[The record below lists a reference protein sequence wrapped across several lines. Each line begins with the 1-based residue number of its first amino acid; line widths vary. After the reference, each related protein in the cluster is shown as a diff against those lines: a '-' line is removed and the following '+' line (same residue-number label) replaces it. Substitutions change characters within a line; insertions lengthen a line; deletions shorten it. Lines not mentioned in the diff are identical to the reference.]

1 MKRVYSSIII
11 AGILIC
17 IAGALL
23 LFVPGPERPV
33 VTFVYIGEKGDF
45 GYLDSAYLGLIRARD
60 DIDFISREILWDGSF
75 KQDPVIGEG
84 GKRADLVL
92 ILGDLMSGYAE
103 SVAEK
108 YPETPIVVIDAG
120 SVRGDTIR
128 SVSFS
133 MYGASY
139 LAGVLAA
146 NQTKSNK
153 IGVIAAKDAPVISSF
168 TDGFMDGVYS
178 MNPDAEV
185 SIIYLA
191 DDDSGFTM
199 PDEAGDLARS
209 MYSEGTDLIFTVA
222 GGSGPG
228 AITAAKDLP
237 GLFIIG
243 VDSDQ
248 SELAPRT
255 VIASV
260 VKRVDRVVYLEI
272 DAAFSGRL
280 GRSADV
286 IGLSD
291 GGSALIINPRY
302 QDLSNLIE
310 DRYSEAAER
319 EAEYLLGKEDV

>member
-1 MKRVYSSIII
+1 MKRVYNSIII

-17 IAGALL
+17 MAGAVL
-23 LFVPGPERPV
+23 LFVPGHERPV
-33 VTFVYIGEKGDF
+33 VTIVYIGEKGDF
-45 GYLDSAYLGLIRARD
+45 GFLDSAYLGLILARD
-60 DIDFISREILWDGSF
+60 DFDFISHEMLWDGSDS
-75 KQDPVIGEG
+75 QDPVIVDD

-103 SVAEK
+103 SVANK
-108 YPETPIVVIDAG
+108 YPKTPIVVIDSG
-120 SVRGDTIR
+120 PVPGDSIR

-146 NQTKSNK
+146 NQTKTEK
-153 IGVIAAKDAPVISSF
+153 IGVIAAKDAPVITSF
-168 TDGFMDGVYS
+168 TDGFVDGVYS
-178 MNPDAEV
+178 GNPDAEV

-191 DDDSGFTM
+191 DDDTGFTM
-199 PDEAGDLARS
+199 PKKAAEVARS
-209 MYSEGTDLIFTVA
+209 MYADGTDLIFTVA

-228 AITAAKDLP
+228 AITAAKELP
-237 GLFIIG
+237 GLLIIG

-248 SELAPRT
+248 SELAPKT

-260 VKRVDRVVYLEI
+260 VKRVDHVVYDEI
-272 DAAFSGRL
+272 EAALSGRSVA
-280 GRSADV
+280 GEDV

-310 DRYSEAAER
+310 ERYSEAAER